1 MDECVRILDKMPE
14 RNPTDGTFEL
24 TIRCN
29 LRCKMCLFRHDDS
42 ENAEIKSKE
51 LTAGQWIDM
60 ARQAAEAGTFNLLIT
75 GGEPLLR
82 PDFCQI
88 WEGIYQYGF
97 IITLYTN
104 ATLVTPKVMET
115 LRKYP
120 PHRIGVTIYG
130 ASPETYEKV
139 TGSAAAYEKMLCG
152 VRSLQTLPSAIDYRA
167 TIIRDNYPEMD
178 SIEALVDSFPGGHIV
193 TEPRTLIPS
202 VRGGCADVQSCR
214 LSPKENIELY
224 LRRSKKKMISEAH
237 SMGQRLVGYRIRI
250 EKKEP
255 PLPSGSYRCSLFGC
269 AAGMSSYCITN
280 DGQLIPCQLL
290 GQFSIDA
297 KTKTLSSSWR
307 ELPHIV
313 ELPKLCGKCAACDI
327 ISYCAAC
334 PASRYAES
342 GEIGGWA
349 EYLCEDARELQKY
362 TEFCSLTQEV
372 SS

>member
-29 LRCKMCLFRHDDS
+29 LHCKMCLFRHDDS

-51 LTAGQWIDM
+51 LSAGQWIDM
-60 ARQAAEAGTFNLLIT
+60 ARQTAEAGTMSLLIT

-139 TGSAAAYEKMLCG
+139 TGSAAAYKKMLCG
-152 VRSLQTLPSAIDYRA
+152 VRALKTLPSRLDYRM
-167 TIIRDNYPEMD
+167 TVIQDNYDDVAYVEDLVNGFD
-178 SIEALVDSFPGGHIV
+178 SDAVLITTPLV
-193 TEPRTLIPS
+193 TKA
-202 VRGGCADVQSCR
+202 VRGACADAEMCR
-214 LSPKENIELY
+214 LPPGKDFSLTVDRTVRELK
-224 LRRSKKKMISEAH
+224 RRLGPRFDQGSLSFVRKD
-237 SMGQRLVGYRIRI
+237 
-250 EKKEP
+250 
-255 PLPSGSYRCSLFGC
+255 PLCTDRTACGTPTLFGC
-269 AAGMSSYCITN
+269 SAGMRSYTVSW
-280 DGQLIPCQLL
+280 DGMLLACQVM
-290 GQFSIDA
+290 GSFSQAIGKSFADA
-297 KTKTLSSSWR
+297 WKRFPIGVK
-307 ELPHIV
+307 LPPV
-313 ELPKLCGKCAACDI
+313 SEKCSVCPVGD
-327 ISYCAAC
+327 YCSLC
-334 PASRYAES
+334 PAFRFAETGS
-342 GEIGGWA
+342 FSAAPDYICATAERISEMINQSEIIK
-349 EYLCEDARELQKY
+349 E
-362 TEFCSLTQEV
+362 TT
-372 SS
+372 

>member
-1 MDECVRILDKMPE
+1 MPE

-152 VRSLQTLPSAIDYRA
+152 VRSLQTLPSRLDYRM
-167 TIIRDNYPEMD
+167 TVIQDNYDDVASVEDLVHGFDPD
-178 SIEALVDSFPGGHIV
+178 TALITTELV
-193 TEPRTLIPS
+193 TKA
-202 VRGGCADVQSCR
+202 VRGACADVEACR
-214 LSPKENIELY
+214 LPPGQYFTLSIARAVRKMKMDLGDRFENGTMEFVPKT
-224 LRRSKKKMISEAH
+224 RDCGSSSA
-237 SMGQRLVGYRIRI
+237 
-250 EKKEP
+250 EP
-255 PLPSGSYRCSLFGC
+255 VLSLFGC
-269 AAGMSSYCITN
+269 DAGMHSFAISWEGY
-280 DGQLIPCQLL
+280 LL
-290 GQFSIDA
+290 GCQIMGSF
-297 KTKTLSSSWR
+297 
-307 ELPHIV
+307 
-313 ELPKLCGKCAACDI
+313 
-327 ISYCAAC
+327 
-334 PASRYAES
+334 
-342 GEIGGWA
+342 
-349 EYLCEDARELQKY
+349 AREINGDFQKAWDDFPFGVALPPVDEKCVQCKMREY
-362 TEFCSLTQEV
+362 CSLCSAFRFAETGSFSEAPPYICANTEAIV
-372 SS
+372 DTIEKYR